1 MNRRKSLF
9 EQTGVGGGKVPDTY
23 LKEANMKIF
32 KRVLAV
38 AVLVLAALIISYLVY
53 TGGQLHA

>member
-1 MNRRKSLF
+1 
-9 EQTGVGGGKVPDTY
+9 
-23 LKEANMKIF
+23 MKIL

-38 AVLVLAALIISYLVY
+38 VVLILAALIISYLVY

>member
-1 MNRRKSLF
+1 
-9 EQTGVGGGKVPDTY
+9 
-23 LKEANMKIF
+23 MKIF

-38 AVLVLAALIISYLVY
+38 AILVLAAFIISYLIF

>member
-1 MNRRKSLF
+1 
-9 EQTGVGGGKVPDTY
+9 
-23 LKEANMKIF
+23 MKIL

-38 AVLVLAALIISYLVY
+38 VGLVLAALIISYLVY